1 MVRPLCAMG
10 AYAARFGLSGKNPRY
25 GRTPLWA
32 SPATYHSLH
41 IHSKFTKYHLKRT
54 QFLPYYKKS
63 KEDSKTPNFPIT
75 SKSKHSI
82 FAIFLNEIINIM
94 ESIFA
99 TLLETLITF

>member
-10 AYAARFGLSGKNPRY
+10 AYAELLCGLRQP
-25 GRTPLWA
+25 
-32 SPATYHSLH
+32 H
-41 IHSKFTKYHLKRT
+41 IIHFISTQNSQKYHLKST

-63 KEDSKTPNFPIT
+63 KVDPKTPNFPIT